1 MGSLRSFGRR
11 LAVGGA
17 LGLVLVGVPIMS
29 IRLVGWPLPTYVPDP
44 GDVLLAAQQGNI
56 PSSFVVKTLAAVLWV
71 VWAQFA
77 WATVWEIAINMRR
90 SERGE
95 RSTRAPLV
103 GRAVQN
109 GAARL
114 VTSLF
119 AAGVVAAPT
128 VAPLLSTGPVAAYE
142 STVDTSSAPAPG
154 SASSAMSR
162 TEIRPVWHVQEGD
175 TLWAIAEAALG
186 DGSRVGE
193 VLELNPSLGS
203 ARAVRVGTALVL
215 PNGANVPAER
225 SAPPA
230 LPATVGFVPAA
241 EVTIVRGDT
250 LWDLSEDRLEMA
262 YGEDPSP
269 GATVSYLRTV
279 IDTNA
284 DVVEDPNLIYPGEL
298 FTFPSIGEPPP
309 PAHDAPDPIPVPR
322 PEPAE
327 APSTE
332 VTPTAPASTI
342 PAGTGS
348 QERAPVA
355 ATPVASSD
363 TREPWT
369 AHWQV
374 TAAVST
380 LLAGSLFASVRRVRR
395 RRASRSAMASPT
407 LDHLVGAESVL
418 QRRANVLFTD
428 WLAARI
434 AEIAAH
440 VASTGFRGH
449 PVAIELG
456 DDEAELLWDR
466 PHHSALAPWNVEA
479 DGWSWSI
486 RFELDDLEESEVARA
501 MPALV
506 TVGRREGRDLVLDL
520 EAFGTLRVTGDSDL
534 VGDLVRSMAVELG
547 GGEGL
552 ANAQVVLVGFDLA
565 LDEHLSRVISKTDAA
580 ALAHLTTLVQQHRQV
595 MERSSAETVLQLRG
609 ASPMAREATVF
620 VVDAER
626 CGRVEDMCELV
637 EPGMP
642 VSLVVIGPRSA
653 EGAVI
658 DVESSDRAKLSPLGV
673 EFTPVGLKARAA
685 EVLADQLDELEAD
698 GEADEEVAMLPGLI
712 EPAQA
717 VIAAVEQVLQRADAE
732 DSESGQRLE
741 EVAPDTEASP
751 VDSGGEG
758 DEAFGQLVLVPE
770 GDDAAQLEGAAQ
782 NEPCAL
788 GGRLVIRVLGAP
800 RVECSVALGQRDV
813 SLLAFVACNG
823 GSATDDQVIDAV
835 WGGKSLEKPSFY
847 NRLSR
852 IRSALGGV
860 LTSRDKHDPL
870 VRVEG
875 VVTDL
880 ALMTDLIARSAE
892 ESSGGELQMLLE
904 ALSWIE
910 GRPFDAAGYEWAFTH
925 QFHSQTSE
933 LIESA
938 ALRAAEL
945 ALDAADFDAAATA
958 ISQGL
963 KALPLQEPLYRA
975 KMRLEAASSN
985 LAGVRETYKELA
997 LLLDDLDDD
1006 YRPSAETTRLLHQLL
1021 ASRQTA

>member
-11 LAVGGA
+11 LAIGGA
-17 LGLVLVGVPIMS
+17 LGLVLIGVPIMS

-44 GDVLLAAQQGNI
+44 GDVLLAVQQGNI
-56 PSSFVVKTLAAVLWV
+56 PSTFVVKALAAVLWV

-77 WATVWEIAINMRR
+77 WATVWEIAVNVRR

-109 GAARL
+109 GVARL

-119 AAGVVAAPT
+119 TAGVVAAPT
-128 VAPLLSTGPVAAYE
+128 VAPLLSTGPVAAY
-142 STVDTSSAPAPG
+142 SAPLLTSAAAAP
-154 SASSAMSR
+154 SLESQSSVRGESR
-162 TEIRPVWHVQEGD
+162 PAWHVQEGD
-175 TLWAIAEAALG
+175 TLWAIAEVALG

-193 VLELNPSLGS
+193 ILELNPSLGS
-203 ARAVRVGTALVL
+203 ARALRPGTTLVL
-215 PNGANVPAER
+215 PGGATVPADR
-225 SAPPA
+225 AAPSAVPA
-230 LPATVGFVPAA
+230 VVGFVPAA

-250 LWDLSEDRLEMA
+250 LWDLSEDRLEVA
-262 YGEDPSP
+262 YGEEPSA
-269 GATVSYLRTV
+269 GATVAYLRTV
-279 IDTNA
+279 IGANPN
-284 DVVEDPNLIYPGEL
+284 VVEDPNLIYPGEV
-298 FTFPSIGEPPP
+298 FAFPAIGEAPTPVF
-309 PAHDAPDPIPVPR
+309 DAPDPVPTPRSEPV
-322 PEPAE
+322 A
-327 APSTE
+327 T
-332 VTPTAPASTI
+332 PASD
-342 PAGTGS
+342 
-348 QERAPVA
+348 
-355 ATPVASSD
+355 ATPPTSTSALPADAGRRDTPPPTTQANSSE

-369 AHWQV
+369 DRWQV

-380 LLAGSLFASVRRVRR
+380 LLAGSLFASVRRVRL
-395 RRASRSAMASPT
+395 RRAARSASKSPT
-407 LDHLVGAESVL
+407 LDQLVGAESVL
-418 QRRANVLFTD
+418 QRRANIPFTD
-428 WLAARI
+428 WLAARL
-434 AEIAAH
+434 AEVAAH
-440 VASTGFRGH
+440 VASTGFDGH

-466 PHHSALAPWNVEA
+466 PNHTALAPWSVEA

-486 RFELDDLEESEVARA
+486 RFDLDDDLEESEIARA

-506 TVGRREGRDLVLDL
+506 TVGRREGRDLILDL
-520 EAFGTLRVTGDSDL
+520 EAFGTLRFTGDPDL

-565 LDEHLSRVISKTDAA
+565 LDEHLSRVVSKTDAA
-580 ALAHLTTLVQQHRQV
+580 ALAYLTTLVQQHRLV
-595 MERSSAETVLQLRG
+595 VERSSAETLLQLRG
-609 ASPMAREATVF
+609 ASPMAREATIF
-620 VVDAER
+620 VLDTER
-626 CGRVEDMCELV
+626 CGRVEEMCELV
-637 EPGMP
+637 EPLMP
-642 VSLVVIGPRSA
+642 VSLVVIGSKSA

-658 DVESSDRAKLSPLGV
+658 EVASSDRAKLSPLGV
-673 EFTPVGLKARAA
+673 EFAPAGLKARAA

-698 GEADEEVAMLPGLI
+698 GEPDEEVAMLPGLI

-717 VIAAVEQVLQRADAE
+717 VIAAVEQVLQGADVAPVE
-732 DSESGQRLE
+732 PELHPEEAAPHREAPRVESGT
-741 EVAPDTEASP
+741 D
-751 VDSGGEG
+751 DG
-758 DEAFGQLVLVPE
+758 AFGQLVLVPE
-770 GDDAAQLEGAAQ
+770 GSNGEHPEEGVQ
-782 NEPCAL
+782 GKPS
-788 GGRLVIRVLGAP
+788 GPGDRLMIRVLGAP
-800 RVECSVALGQRDV
+800 RVECPAALGQRDV

-835 WGGKSLEKPSFY
+835 WGGKALEKPSFY

-892 ESSGGELQMLLE
+892 ESSGDELQMLLE

-938 ALRAAEL
+938 ALRAVEL

-975 KMRLEAASSN
+975 KMRLAAESN
-985 LAGVRETYKELA
+985 NMAGVRETYEELV
-997 LLLDDLDDD
+997 LLLDDLDDG
-1006 YRPSAETTRLLHQLL
+1006 YRPSSETDRLLLEL
-1021 ASRQTA
+1021 SAGRKSA

>member
-11 LAVGGA
+11 LAIGGA
-17 LGLVLVGVPIMS
+17 LGLVLVGVPTMS

-44 GDVLLAAQQGNI
+44 EDVLLAVQQGNI
-56 PSSFVVKTLAAVLWV
+56 PSSFVVKALAAVLWV

-77 WATVWEIAINMRR
+77 WAAVWEIAVNLRR

-103 GRAVQN
+103 GRAIQN

-114 VTSLF
+114 VTSMF

-128 VAPLLSTGPVAAYE
+128 VAPLLPTSAASAYE
-142 STVDTSSAPAPG
+142 TTASTTAAAAPSRGERSAT
-154 SASSAMSR
+154 R
-162 TEIRPVWHVQEGD
+162 TEIRPVWHVQDGD
-175 TLWAIAEAALG
+175 TLWAIAEKALG

-193 VLELNPSLGS
+193 VLELNRSLGS
-203 ARAVRVGTALVL
+203 ARALRAGTALTL
-215 PNGANVPAER
+215 PTGASVPAER
-225 SAPPA
+225 SAPIAVPA
-230 LPATVGFVPAA
+230 AAGFVPEA
-241 EVTIVRGDT
+241 EITIVRGDT

-262 YGEDPSP
+262 YGEEPSP
-269 GATVSYLRTV
+269 RTTVTYLNTV
-279 IDTNA
+279 IAENA
-284 DVVEDPNLIYPGEL
+284 DVVEDPNLIFVGEV
-298 FTFPSIGEPPP
+298 FDFPAIGNAPVPVF
-309 PAHDAPDPIPVPR
+309 DAPDPIPTPS
-322 PEPAE
+322 PAPTE
-327 APSTE
+327 APPS
-332 VTPTAPASTI
+332 VTPPASTSTVPTAAERQQPV
-342 PAGTGS
+342 PAA
-348 QERAPVA
+348 APAV
-355 ATPVASSD
+355 SSE
-363 TREPWT
+363 TQEPWT
-369 AHWQV
+369 ARWQV

-395 RRASRSAMASPT
+395 RRAARSASKSPT
-407 LDHLVGAESVL
+407 LDRLVGAESVL
-418 QRRANVLFTD
+418 QRRANIPFTD
-428 WLAARI
+428 WLAARL
-434 AEIAAH
+434 ADVAAH
-440 VASTGFRGH
+440 VAKTGFDGH
-449 PVAIELG
+449 LVAIELG

-466 PHHSALAPWNVEA
+466 PHLATLAPWKVEA

-486 RFELDDLEESEVARA
+486 RFDVDDDVEESEVARA

-520 EAFGTLRVTGDSDL
+520 EAFGTLTVTGDPEL
-534 VGDLVRSMAVELG
+534 AADLVRSMAVELG
-547 GGEGL
+547 GGEGI
-552 ANAQVVLVGFDLA
+552 ANAQVVLVGFNLA
-565 LDEHLSRVISKTDAA
+565 LDEHLSRVVSKTDAA
-580 ALAHLTTLVQQHRQV
+580 ALAHLTTLVEQHRQV
-595 MERSSAETVLQLRG
+595 IERSSVATVLQLRG
-609 ASPMAREATVF
+609 ASPMAREATIF

-626 CGRVEDMCELV
+626 CGRVEHMCELV

-642 VSLVVIGPRSA
+642 VSLVVIGSKSG
-653 EGAVI
+653 EGAVVE
-658 DVESSDRAKLSPLGV
+658 VESPDHAKLSPLGV
-673 EFTPVGLKARAA
+673 EFVPAGLKARVA

-698 GEADEEVAMLPGLI
+698 GEPDEDVSMLPGLI
-712 EPAQA
+712 EPMQT
-717 VIAAVEQVLQRADAE
+717 VIAAVEQVLQGAE
-732 DSESGQRLE
+732 AEEPASETQPE
-741 EVAPDTEASP
+741 EAPPSAEASP
-751 VDSGGEG
+751 VETGADDEG
-758 DEAFGQLVLVPE
+758 VFGQLVLVPE
-770 GDDAAQLEGAAQ
+770 GAADEQVQESQ
-782 NEPCAL
+782 EESSVL
-788 GGRLVIRVLGAP
+788 GDRLLIRVLGAP
-800 RVECSVALGQRDV
+800 RVECPASLGQRDV

-835 WGGKSLEKPSFY
+835 WGGKALEKPSFY

-880 ALMTDLIARSAE
+880 ALMTDLITRSAE

-945 ALDAADFDAAATA
+945 ALDAADFDAAAIA

-975 KMRLEAASSN
+975 KMRLEAASN
-985 LAGVRETYKELA
+985 NMAGVRETYGELV
-997 LLLDDLDDD
+997 LLLDDLDDG
-1006 YRPSAETTRLLHQLL
+1006 YRPSAETQRLLRSLTEGKRS
-1021 ASRQTA
+1021 A